1 MPMKS
6 IGLIAISILCCL
18 TTFAQTKKI
27 VFVCEHG
34 SAKSVIAAAYFNK
47 LAREKNIGWEAS
59 ARGNDPDDQVS
70 EKTKKLLAGDKLLDV
85 TFIPQQLS
93 QRDVDEAEQVI
104 LFNDLPENIQG
115 KDNIEYWLSIQS
127 VNDDFQK
134 LRNDI
139 VSKIIPLL
147 DSLAKK

>member
-1 MPMKS
+1 MNLPLGQEIKR
-6 IGLIAISILCCL
+6 
-18 TTFAQTKKI
+18 
-27 VFVCEHG
+27 

-47 LAREKNIGWEAS
+47 LAREKNIGWEAA

-70 EKTKKLLAGDKLLDV
+70 EKPKKLLAGDKLLDV

-93 QRDVDEAEQVI
+93 RRDVDEAEQVI

-127 VNDDFQK
+127 VDDFQK

-147 DSLAKK
+147 DSLSKQ